1 MSKIW
6 QQLRA
11 IWGRLEVSQR
21 ATIVFVV
28 LAAVGAAIGLGY
40 AANRPD
46 YRMLVSDLGK
56 GQVTEIIA
64 YLDTR

>member
-11 IWGRLEVSQR
+11 IWGRLEASQR

-40 AANRPD
+40 AANRP
-46 YRMLVSDLGK
+46 
-56 GQVTEIIA
+56 EIGRA
-64 YLDTR
+64 HV